1 MSAQFQVDTDRI
13 IAASAD
19 IARISGDIEAQV
31 QAMKAR
37 LDGLQDAWRGTAATR
52 FAGVVVQWQGT
63 QRQVREALDSIG
75 HVLGQAGASYAETE
89 AAAARM
95 FG

>member
-13 IAASAD
+13 AASSAD
-19 IARISGDIEAQV
+19 IVSISGDIESLV
-31 QAMKAR
+31 QAMMTR

-52 FAGVVVQWQGT
+52 FAQVSADWRAT
-63 QRQVREALDSIG
+63 QQQVRTNLDAIG
-75 HVLGQAGASYAETE
+75 GLLGQAGTTYAETE
-89 AAAARM
+89 AAATRM